1 MRPDRR
7 EQIRVQKQI
16 AAEEIRLK
24 KLENEE
30 MIRMNQTNYLF
41 AAISKREQRHR
52 HETTRAIQTSEVT
65 QQMERIEKA
74 LELQRM
80 SHQKQS
86 CL

>member
-30 MIRMNQTNYLF
+30 MIRMNQTSLKHPSFFDYLF
-41 AAISKREQRHR
+41 LILYDREGPIPH
-52 HETTRAIQTSEVT
+52 T
-65 QQMERIEKA
+65 
-74 LELQRM
+74 LL
-80 SHQKQS
+80 
-86 CL
+86 